1 MVYAAVRNQPSIR
14 TRPTSNVFFAPEL
27 INSARKIYRT
37 YCNLN
42 TQNRRKPVGV
52 AIDRESH
59 KGQLIFRGNAILLPG
74 ECFIDID
81 LIEAEVY

>member
-1 MVYAAVRNQPSIR
+1 MAHAPVHNQRSIR
-14 TRPTSNVFFAPEL
+14 ARPMSSVFFAPEL
-27 INSARKIYRT
+27 INAARKIYRT

-42 TQNRRKPVGV
+42 AQNRRKPVGV

-59 KGQLIFRGNAILLPG
+59 KGQLIFRGNPILLPG
-74 ECFIDID
+74 ECFIDIN